1 MRHHGLFESANVRLL
16 LIEDYA
22 PLRQSVAKGLRE
34 AGFAVDAT
42 GDGKE
47 GLWHAM
53 GEDYDAIVLDLMLP
67 GLDGLS
73 ILTKIRAAGRQA
85 HVLILTARDTVADRV
100 RGLDLG
106 ADDYLTKPFAFDEL
120 LARIHALVR
129 RKYEHKSPEICVG
142 GVRIDTAS
150 HRVWRGEDELHLT
163 SREYALLEYLAMRA
177 GQVVSR
183 TEIWEHVYDF
193 DSSAT
198 SNVVD
203 VYVGYLRKKLQSNGD
218 GWPIRTVRGRGYV
231 LEADS

>member
-1 MRHHGLFESANVRLL
+1 VRLL